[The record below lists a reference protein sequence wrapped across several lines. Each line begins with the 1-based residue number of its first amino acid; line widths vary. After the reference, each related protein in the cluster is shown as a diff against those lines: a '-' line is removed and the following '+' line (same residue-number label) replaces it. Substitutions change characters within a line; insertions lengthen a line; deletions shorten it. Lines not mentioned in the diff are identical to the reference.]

1 MQEAGLNQCFS
12 ASLVIFK
19 FFYKDV
25 YGDRR
30 YPMALSN
37 RDDKWS
43 SLAVKHTLQLSL
55 IFTSKVHC
63 PPWSQ
68 LHFTEKSEAKKCQPI
83 KQGNIPLA
91 TIFCFKKNY
100 NKKERLHGSV
110 QSLPVPTSKQKH
122 IKILFKQWIFLKL
135 QALKLNSTLEGEI
148 EQGAKHL

>member
-55 IFTSKVHC
+55 IFTSKVHY

-91 TIFCFKKNY
+91 TIFCFKKTTIKRKDFMAQCRVY
-100 NKKERLHGSV
+100 QYL
-110 QSLPVPTSKQKH
+110 LPSKS
-122 IKILFKQWIFLKL
+122 ILKYC
-135 QALKLNSTLEGEI
+135 LNNESS
-148 EQGAKHL
+148 